1 MIQRKHVGLH
11 RRELTALRG
20 RLRRTGDAP
29 MRQEGGKKR
38 KGNVQRMKGN
48 EQMRQERGKKRKGNV
63 QRMKGNVQMRQG
75 RGKMRKGNGPTQQ
88 LNMLQKKHTDV

>member
-11 RRELTALRG
+11 RRELTTLRG

-29 MRQEGGKKR
+29 RKRRDAQMRQEGGPKT

-48 EQMRQERGKKRKGNV
+48 A
-63 QRMKGNVQMRQG
+63 QMRQG
-75 RGKMRKGNGPTQQ
+75 RGKKRKGNGPTQQ
-88 LNMLQKKHTDV
+88 LNVLQKKHADV

>member
-1 MIQRKHVGLH
+1 VIRRKHVGLH

-29 MRQEGGKKR
+29 RKRRDAQMRQEGGKKK

-48 EQMRQERGKKRKGNV
+48 AQMRQERGKKRKG
-63 QRMKGNVQMRQG
+63 KETG
-75 RGKMRKGNGPTQQ
+75 RRSN
-88 LNMLQKKHTDV
+88 

>member
-63 QRMKGNVQMRQG
+63 QMRHP

>member
-1 MIQRKHVGLH
+1 MIRRKHVGLH

-29 MRQEGGKKR
+29 RKRRDAQMRQEGGKKK

-48 EQMRQERGKKRKGNV
+48 AQMRQERGKKRKGN
-63 QRMKGNVQMRQG
+63 
-75 RGKMRKGNGPTQQ
+75 GPTQQ
-88 LNMLQKKHTDV
+88 LNVLQKKHADI

>member
-1 MIQRKHVGLH
+1 MQRRNDGVIQRKHVGLH

-48 EQMRQERGKKRKGNV
+48 
-63 QRMKGNVQMRQG
+63 VQMRQG